1 MAKTRGPYGGRW
13 KSGDTLDQGG
23 QAQVILVEDLM
34 RQYQGPCALKR
45 VFNAERHERFRDE
58 VEAIKTLSHPNIVPL
73 LDHSALD
80 AVPGD
85 DARQYLV
92 MPRAKGG
99 NLAKAVDR
107 YRGRL
112 DDVLTVA
119 IQIAHGLQAAHAAR
133 IIHRDVKPENI
144 LFPGEGH
151 AIWVADFGIC
161 LIQAREQRNTRDGEV
176 VGPAVFMAPEL
187 EDGGQ
192 LAVTPDADIYSLGKV
207 IYYMITGGVRMPRER
222 LHEEAYAAPFAAG
235 GRLLRLKI
243 LLSQMICAR
252 PYRIQAMPEV
262 IRRLESIA
270 AEAASEPPDAF
281 NAAAIDRLKQAA
293 LADRSR
299 VQDQA
304 DEEERRQAWFNDVHM
319 DILALVHGELAAHAA
334 RLTEPGLIKSGA
346 QPFNPRGATV
356 MGRVS
361 KSQALDG
368 HEITFQHEGAHERI
382 TALQFA
388 FYRKAIVAPAGQ
400 SPKEPVGI
408 WLTLQTRE
416 PDNRPVQR
424 CHAFVNRTQQGR
436 GRFAYAIAT
445 EPARFELDI
454 SEWPDKADDLRTFV
468 QNALEAFPELIRGGL
483 QQFVMFELNNKPR
496 RR

>member
-1 MAKTRGPYGGRW
+1 MG
-13 KSGDTLDQGG
+13 
-23 QAQVILVEDLM
+23 
-34 RQYQGPCALKR
+34 QYQRPCALKR
-45 VFNAERHERFRDE
+45 VFNAERHERFREE

-73 LDHSALD
+73 FDHSALD

-92 MPRAKGG
+92 MPRAEGG

-207 IYYMITGGVRMPRER
+207 IYNMITGGVRMPRER

-262 IRRLESIA
+262 IRRLEAIA

-281 NAAAIDRLKQAA
+281 NTAAIDRLKQAA

-304 DEEERRQAWFNDVHM
+304 DEEARRQAWFNDVHM

-346 QPFNPRGATV
+346 QPLQSARRNCDGPGLKIPGAGWPRDH
-356 MGRVS
+356 VS
-361 KSQALDG
+361 A
-368 HEITFQHEGAHERI
+368 
-382 TALQFA
+382 
-388 FYRKAIVAPAGQ
+388 
-400 SPKEPVGI
+400 
-408 WLTLQTRE
+408 
-416 PDNRPVQR
+416 
-424 CHAFVNRTQQGR
+424 R
-436 GRFAYAIAT
+436 GRARTHHGAAICVLPQSHRRPGRAAAQRAGRHLAHASDPRT
-445 EPARFELDI
+445 GQPACPALPRLRQSNPARSGPLC
-454 SEWPDKADDLRTFV
+454 LRHRHRART
-468 QNALEAFPELIRGGL
+468 I
-483 QQFVMFELNNKPR
+483 
-496 RR
+496 